1 MMRGADSMRN
11 GRHRGAQLRHQAAGV
26 LLGLLAA
33 GCSLPD
39 EVNPVSIY
47 DRISGNAD
55 AGRPPPP
62 GMDRPFPNLASIP
75 ARPERPSPEF
85 RAAVTGALANDRAR
99 SRDPLVLRSVPV
111 PSAAGG
117 VMPGNPT
124 MPAAPPGRAALAA
137 APAIPWTETSVSP
150 ARQGPRA
157 LPDGTTAPA
166 APVLPEMPADA
177 PAAPP
182 PELLGPP
189 PLPR

>member
-1 MMRGADSMRN
+1 
-11 GRHRGAQLRHQAAGV
+11 

-33 GCSLPD
+33 GCSVPD

-47 DRISGNAD
+47 DRISGKAD
-55 AGRPPPP
+55 AGRPVPP
-62 GMDRPFPNLASIP
+62 GMDRPFPSLASIP
-75 ARPERPSPEF
+75 PRPERPSPEF
-85 RAAVTGALANDRAR
+85 REAVTGALANDRAR

-111 PSAAGG
+111 PGAAGG
-117 VMPGNPT
+117 VMSGNPP
-124 MPAAPPGRAALAA
+124 MPAAPPGRAALAT
-137 APAIPWTETSVSP
+137 APAIPWTETPASP

-166 APVLPEMPADA
+166 APVLPEMPAEA
-177 PAAPP
+177 PTAPP